1 MEYIKNL
8 QNMAK
13 QAKDASRLLARV
25 ASENRDRALFL
36 IADEV
41 EKQRD
46 VILQANVRDV
56 EQAQKA
62 GLSKPMCD
70 RLDIAGKRFDML
82 VRAVRDIAAQSDPV
96 GVETDHW
103 DMPNGLKIQKI
114 RQPLGVILMIYEARP
129 NVTLDAAALCLR
141 SGNAV
146 ILRGGS
152 EAFATNQALAECIR
166 VGLIQAD
173 LPETSVQLVPTQ
185 ERNAIDILLGC
196 DDDINLV
203 IPRGGEQLIRRV
215 VEKSRIPVVR
225 HYKGICHIFVEA
237 TADWEMALSIV
248 ENAKV
253 QRPGVCNA
261 VETVLVDARIAEG
274 FVPKL
279 VARLT
284 QQGVELR
291 GCDRSVRYA
300 AMNLATEA
308 DWDTEYSDL
317 ILALRVVDGLP
328 EAIMH
333 IDKHGTQH
341 TAAIV
346 TSNDVA
352 AERFVRE
359 VDASCVLVN
368 ASTRFNDGGELG
380 LGAEMGISTSKV
392 HAYGPMGAQSLS
404 IERFIV
410 QGGGQVRI

>member
-1 MEYIKNL
+1 MEYNKNL

-13 QAKDASRLLARV
+13 QAKEASRLLARV
-25 ASENRDRALFL
+25 SSANRTQALL
-36 IADEV
+36 SIADEV
-41 EKQRD
+41 ERQRV
-46 VILQANVRDV
+46 VILQANVRDL

-70 RLDIAGKRFDML
+70 RLDISGKRFDTL
-82 VRAVRDIAAQSDPV
+82 IQAVRDIAAQTDPV
-96 GVETDHW
+96 GLETEHW
-103 DMPNGLKIQKI
+103 DRPNGLKIKKI

-166 VGLIQAD
+166 VGLANAA
-173 LPETSVQLVPTQ
+173 LPETCVQLVPTQ
-185 ERNAIDILLGC
+185 ERDAIDVLLGC

-237 TADWEMALSIV
+237 AADWEMALAIV

-261 VETVLVDARIAEG
+261 VETVLVDARIAKG
-274 FVPKL
+274 FVPQL
-279 VARLT
+279 AERLT
-284 QQGVELR
+284 KQGVELR
-291 GCDRSVRYA
+291 GCERSVGYA
-300 AMNLATEA
+300 SMKNATPD

-317 ILALRVVDGLP
+317 ILAVRVVDGLP

-333 IDKHGTQH
+333 IDEHGTQH
-341 TAAIV
+341 SAAIV
-346 TSNDVA
+346 TSNDAV

-404 IERFIV
+404 IERFVV